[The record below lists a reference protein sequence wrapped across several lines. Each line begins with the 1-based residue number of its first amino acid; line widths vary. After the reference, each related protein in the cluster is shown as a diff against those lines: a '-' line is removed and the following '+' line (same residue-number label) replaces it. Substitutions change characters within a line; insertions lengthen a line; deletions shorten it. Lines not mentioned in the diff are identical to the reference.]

1 MLSKQ
6 FLQYVPN
13 CAFTSV
19 SGGEARP
26 PAEPRWSVRL
36 TSEFYTLNYKPVCC
50 LFCMDLTPHSPT
62 LCMPAQPNIF
72 FIKFFI
78 SSSHYAY
85 DLDCDIKDNNVKQ
98 NRKLYLIL
106 KPCLSFNQKSRVKVR
121 IFSIWTIILC
131 DIFRLTSLIWVK
143 PNSKYKML
151 HVSLRLNHPR
161 WNFTGVLWHIHPLLP
176 LLLPPDDQI
185 TQDHWS

>member
-1 MLSKQ
+1 MCPTVLLQVFLVEKHVRPLSPDDQYDWRVNFIPLITNQ
-6 FLQYVPN
+6 FAVSFAWIWHPTAPL
-13 CAFTSV
+13 SV
-19 SGGEARP
+19 C
-26 PAEPRWSVRL
+26 L
-36 TSEFYTLNYKPVCC
+36 LN
-50 LFCMDLTPHSPT
+50 
-62 LCMPAQPNIF
+62 QIF
-72 FIKFFI
+72 FSLNF
-78 SSSHYAY
+78 
-85 DLDCDIKDNNVKQ
+85 
-98 NRKLYLIL
+98 LYLVHIMLMIWIVIL
-106 KPCLSFNQKSRVKVR
+106 KITMLNRTESCTSFSSLVYLLIKKSRVKVR

-131 DIFRLTSLIWVK
+131 DIFRLTSLLWVK